1 MAKNAHEIRRFIEQ
15 ESFDIKDELQKIL
28 MKQFIEQNKDST
40 DEAIKKAFA
49 KINKDVNEKLDAPLS
64 VSPKEQLT
72 HINKV
77 FRDNGLKKIFASQH
91 CQLVS
96 GFDYTQYN
104 RRVEEAVQRLA
115 NTLDIIGVREKISDE
130 QKEQIEN
137 LMKKYPFN
145 EEFQKTLPVEQKLER
160 LNTFLKKNGL
170 AEIALLQSY
179 YDYEER
185 EKVLEQ
191 TMHQFEKKFSEI
203 GVRESSKLSESQKGE
218 VAAMTA
224 SFFGKKDGLKLLNST
239 PVSVL
244 KYYFKEKIEQEQDF
258 AVTTESVNSETIFN
272 ALEQNFQKLGDIPF
286 STAKQAEFFQKNGC
300 NAAETYQA
308 VKALKS
314 QKSIT
319 DKISPT
325 DILLPYPNNLLL
337 ELGITVSSQPVS
349 AEFTSNLMQM
359 IDETLKMQKTSLSE
373 LLEMRY
379 EKNLPF
385 EKIAKATKMPSV
397 TASLPK
403 KIQILKENKTFM
415 QNAVEMYEAELN
427 PEKVFSRKEEEIPSK
442 PLPSKHTIAEQ
453 HFKSPVPKSDNPPVP
468 EYPNNLL
475 QAIGIDSE
483 KPLSREFEKNLWEII
498 QKTNIPDR
506 NMDILMQ
513 YYHDGR
519 TQAELTKDFSISR
532 ERIRQIVLGTPRKIA
547 KLKGTIIKNLYD
559 KECMGELEYQRP
571 DYPNNFLEAVGFGKI
586 NGKIS
591 EGFQSMLEDIM
602 FNADNTRGKR
612 ANEILKDFYKHDFT
626 KAEIAEKYDI

>member
-1 MAKNAHEIRRFIEQ
+1 MNTPLYDFLLKYSSSDILRCHMPGHKGKFRYLENICNIDITEIKGADSLFEADGIILQSEKNMSDLYGTAT
-15 ESFDIKDELQKIL
+15 SFYSAGGSTLCIQAMLAAMKFENRKI
-28 MKQFIEQNKDST
+28 IAVRNVHR
-40 DEAIKKAFA
+40 AFLNA
-49 KINKDVNEKLDAPLS
+49 AAL
-64 VSPKEQLT
+64 
-72 HINKV
+72 
-77 FRDNGLKKIFASQH
+77 
-91 CQLVS
+91 
-96 GFDYTQYN
+96 
-104 RRVEEAVQRLA
+104 
-115 NTLDIIGVREKISDE
+115 LDIDVIWLMPKYDSGILSGEINIDDA
-130 QKEQIEN
+130 EN

-145 EEFQKTLPVEQKLER
+145 GEFQKTLPVEQKLER

-224 SFFGKKDGLKLLNST
+224 SFLGKKDGLKLLNST

-286 STAKQAEFFQKNGC
+286 STAKQVEFFQKNGC

-337 ELGITVSSQPVS
+337 ELGITVSNQPVS

-427 PEKVFSRKEEEIPSK
+427 PEKVFSRKKEEIPSK

-498 QKTNIPDR
+498 QKTNISDR

-519 TQAELTKDFSISR
+519 TQAELTKTF
-532 ERIRQIVLGTPRKIA
+532 
-547 KLKGTIIKNLYD
+547 LYQE
-559 KECMGELEYQRP
+559 KEYGR
-571 DYPNNFLEAVGFGKI
+571 
-586 NGKIS
+586 
-591 EGFQSMLEDIM
+591 
-602 FNADNTRGKR
+602 
-612 ANEILKDFYKHDFT
+612 
-626 KAEIAEKYDI
+626 